1 MPTYSAQLLQ
11 YLDSLVKKTQDEVIA
26 WDALNPST
34 YGVVVPSANARL
46 ILQRTSV
53 SRRAIMTSN
62 GPVMEPVYT
71 YVFQLLEMPNN
82 RIALNISAGLTD
94 PAYAALNTLFVTI
107 EDRGKKLG
115 VDLLRK
121 IIEQ

>member
-1 MPTYSAQLLQ
+1 
-11 YLDSLVKKTQDEVIA
+11 
-26 WDALNPST
+26 
-34 YGVVVPSANARL
+34 
-46 ILQRTSV
+46 
-53 SRRAIMTSN
+53 MTSN